1 MVYTY
6 SDDKK
11 LFKKS
16 REIWNNITESIGINN
31 AENFVKTIED
41 NGDEYIEVVLNK
53 NKNFVKVNHKNN
65 NELIIVLDSIVNG
78 FLQTYVV
85 QYKYNT

>member
-41 NGDEYIEVVLNK
+41 NGDEYTEVVLNK

-78 FLQTYVV
+78 FLQTSVV
-85 QYKYNT
+85 EYKYNT

>member
-41 NGDEYIEVVLNK
+41 NGDEYIEAVLNK
-53 NKNFVKVNHKNN
+53 NKNFVKVNHKHN

-78 FLQTYVV
+78 FLQTSVV

>member
-1 MVYTY
+1 MVYIY
-6 SDDKK
+6 SDDKN
-11 LFKKS
+11 LFKKC

-31 AENFVKTIED
+31 AENFVKTTED
-41 NGDEYIEVVLNK
+41 NGDEYIEAILNK
-53 NKNFVKVNHKNN
+53 NTNLVKVNHKNK

-78 FLQTYVV
+78 FPQTSVA